1 MSADPA
7 GTPSPITAPIAWID
21 DPAPAGRW
29 GDPGSLG
36 LPLSDRGLLLAE
48 GVFETLLVEAGRPR
62 LLAGHLRRLGHSA
75 ALLALDPPPAAALLE
90 SRIDE
95 AIARS
100 GGGSGALRLNW
111 SRGSPSDPAARGL
124 GPAGPSRHRCW
135 LQLSPASPCFSPVR
149 LILSPTEQR
158 SATSLLSRCKSFAY
172 GPSLVARRQAAAA
185 GADDALLGSSAGG
198 LCCGTSA
205 NLLVRLE
212 GRWLTPA
219 LSGGCLPGVMRARAL
234 ELGLAEEAN
243 QGELQATA
251 LIGCSGALLLNS
263 LSCRPI
269 VQLGGQSLRWPEQQ
283 SGRTTLEGLAASIWR
298 SLL

>member
-7 GTPSPITAPIAWID
+7 GTPSPISAPIAWID

-198 LCCGTSA
+198 LCCGTAAS
-205 NLLVRLE
+205 LLVRLG
-212 GRWLTPA
+212 GRWLTPP
-219 LSGGCLPGVMRARAL
+219 LSSGCLPGVMRQRAL
-234 ELGLAEEAN
+234 ELGLAAEAHL
-243 QGELQATA
+243 GELDAAA
-251 LIGCSGALLLNS
+251 LLASEAALLLNS
-263 LSCRPI
+263 LGCRPI
-269 VQLGGQSLRWPEQQ
+269 AAFEGAALPFGRDDAAAAERFWRQLL
-283 SGRTTLEGLAASIWR
+283 
-298 SLL
+298 